1 MIGIKLAI
9 EERKD
14 RNNMKTGVASVDIL
28 ISTYNWPRALE
39 SILLSILN
47 QTRLPDRI
55 LIADDGSGYETQL
68 LIDKYRRRF
77 NMPVE
82 HIWQKDE
89 GFRKTLILNKAM
101 KYATSDYI
109 IQIDGDIILHRNFIE
124 DHLNN
129 ARKKSFVQGCR
140 TILNESKTREVI
152 ENKRLGFKF
161 FSKGIQNRLNAMRIP
176 FLSSL
181 IKTDPYCSKNIKA
194 CNLAFWREDYV
205 AVNGYDNLFYGWG
218 MEDDEF
224 AARLINYGVK
234 KRRLKLAAICYHLNH
249 GRNSKY
255 RVKRNEAMYNE
266 TIISK
271 RSFSTNGLAQV

>member
-1 MIGIKLAI
+1 
-9 EERKD
+9 
-14 RNNMKTGVASVDIL
+14 MKTEISSVDIL

-39 SILLSILN
+39 SILMSILY

-55 LIADDGSGYETQL
+55 LIADDGSGYETQM
-68 LIDKYRRRF
+68 LIDKYRRYF
-77 NMPVE
+77 NIPVE
-82 HIWQKDE
+82 HIWQEDK

-101 KYATSDYI
+101 KYACSDYI
-109 IQIDGDIILHRNFIE
+109 IQIDGDIILHRNFME
-124 DHLNN
+124 DHINN

-140 TILNESKTREVI
+140 TILNESNTREVI
-152 ENKRLGFKF
+152 ENKRLAFRF
-161 FSKGIQNRLNAMRIP
+161 FSKGIKNRLNAMRIP

-181 IKTDPYCSKNIKA
+181 IKTDPCSSKNIKA

-205 AVNGYDNLFYGWG
+205 AVNGYDNLFHGWG

-249 GRNSKY
+249 SNNSRYHIAK
-255 RVKRNEAMYNE
+255 NQAMYNE
-266 TIISK
+266 TIVNK
-271 RSFSTNGLAQV
+271 RSFSTNGFAQV